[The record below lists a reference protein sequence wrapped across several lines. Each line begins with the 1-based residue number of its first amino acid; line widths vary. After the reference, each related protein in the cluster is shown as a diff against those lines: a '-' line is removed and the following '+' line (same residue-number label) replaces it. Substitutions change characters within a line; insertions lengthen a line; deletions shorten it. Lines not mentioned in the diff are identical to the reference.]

1 MDNYRIAIQVDF
13 YSQVHHIEVEASSK
27 EVAIGKANSIAE
39 SWEGGSYD
47 QINCSDADKILCIE
61 STEVLDVE

>member
-1 MDNYRIAIQVDF
+1 METYEVAIQVDF

-27 EVAIGKANSIAE
+27 EEAIDKASSIAE
-39 SWEGGSYD
+39 SWEGGSYE
-47 QINCSDADKILCIE
+47 QIGSSDVDKILCIE

>member
-1 MDNYRIAIQVDF
+1 MDTYRIAVQVDF

-27 EVAIGKANSIAE
+27 EKAIDKANSITE

-47 QINCSDADKILCIE
+47 QINNSDADKILCIE